1 MPILNLRFSVTD
13 APGTAAPFG
22 LQDRGPVVQVDLVNR
37 ATSQKKTGLALIDT
51 GAKFSCFD
59 QDTATDLS
67 MPIVDRGWMSSAT
80 GRELRPV
87 YSGRITVHQLGNF
100 DADRAF
106 GASLKDDGLIA
117 LLGRDAL
124 QQAVLIYHGAEAA
137 VSLAL

>member
-1 MPILNLRFSVTD
+1 MNRVTHEK
-13 APGTAAPFG
+13 
-22 LQDRGPVVQVDLVNR
+22 RE
-37 ATSQKKTGLALIDT
+37 GLALIDT

-59 QDTATDLS
+59 QDVATELS

-87 YSGRITVHQLGNF
+87 FSGRIAVHNLGNF

-106 GASLKDDGLIA
+106 GASLQDDGLVA

-124 QQAVLIYHGAEAA
+124 QQAVLVYNGAEAS
-137 VSLAL
+137 VSIAL

>member
-1 MPILNLRFSVTD
+1 M
-13 APGTAAPFG
+13 
-22 LQDRGPVVQVDLVNR
+22 VQVDLVNR

>member
-1 MPILNLRFSVTD
+1 MNLRVSVTD
-13 APGTAAPFG
+13 SPGTAAPFG

-37 ATSQKKTGLALIDT
+37 VTHEKREGLALIDT

-59 QDTATDLS
+59 QDVATELS

-87 YSGRITVHQLGNF
+87 FSGRIAVHNLGNF

-106 GASLKDDGLIA
+106 GASLQDDGLVA

-124 QQAVLIYHGAEAA
+124 QQAVLVYNGAEAS
-137 VSLAL
+137 VSIAL